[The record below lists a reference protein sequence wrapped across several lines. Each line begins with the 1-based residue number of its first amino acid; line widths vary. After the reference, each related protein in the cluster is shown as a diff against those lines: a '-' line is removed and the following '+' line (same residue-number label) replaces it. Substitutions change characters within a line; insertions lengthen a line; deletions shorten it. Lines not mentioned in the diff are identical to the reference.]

1 MAVEK
6 KFQTSNQS
14 RKKVRKK
21 KNGALWLLLLIPL
34 IIGLGVA
41 LGLTVNYILSM
52 RGNKA
57 QQTVASDSTLPGA
70 DTRTQADEST
80 EPANTEETGVPETT
94 APETTEAETTPP
106 TQSAEKFSPTKS
118 AEELLPVPDGIVR
131 DGDEISK
138 GGWYGGK
145 FVRDLTTGE
154 VKCEWDRTQDI
165 ISMLNK
171 YGAIYHKNQ
180 DQKVC
185 YLTFDC
191 GGTSDAVMVGEILD
205 ILKEKG
211 VKAIFFIPGDFLMNS
226 LNREGE
232 SIREDRAAV
241 LRRIVDEGHLI
252 GSHTYTHPQMP
263 KLTDEEFIRQLNTQ
277 QNRIDAA
284 LGYAYPMSYYR
295 PPEGATSERDLY
307 LAQKMGYHVT
317 LWSYAYLDWDASKQM
332 EVSEALEKAKIGLH
346 DGCVYLLHAL
356 SSTNRAM
363 LGDLIDY
370 MKDQGYDIRRI
381 DQ

>member
-1 MAVEK
+1 MAEEK
-6 KFQTSNQS
+6 KFRTSNQS
-14 RKKVRKK
+14 RKKMRKK
-21 KNGALWLLLLIPL
+21 RNGSLWLLLLIPL
-34 IIGLGVA
+34 IVGLGVA
-41 LGLTVNYILSM
+41 LGLTVNYILDM
-52 RGNKA
+52 RESR
-57 QQTVASDSTLPGA
+57 QQQHTVASNATLPDTDFTIKTTEAPQPDSTA
-70 DTRTQADEST
+70 
-80 EPANTEETGVPETT
+80 ETVPPETT
-94 APETTEAETTPP
+94 GAETTPEATEP
-106 TQSAEKFSPTKS
+106 THSADKYSPTKS
-118 AEELLPVPDGIVR
+118 VEELLPVPDGIVR

-145 FVRDLTTGE
+145 FVRDLNTGE
-154 VKCEWDRTQDI
+154 VKCEWDRTQAI
-165 ISMLNK
+165 ISMLEK

-191 GGTSDAVMVGEILD
+191 GGTSSAENVNEILD
-205 ILKEKG
+205 ILKEKN
-211 VKAIFFIPGDFLMNS
+211 VKASFFIPGDFF
-226 LNREGE
+226 LNALNKPGE
-232 SIREDRAAV
+232 SIKQDCAEV
-241 LRRIVDEGHLI
+241 MRRIVAEGHLI

-263 KLTDEEFIRQLNTQ
+263 KLSDEEFIFQLNTQ
-277 QNRIDAA
+277 QARIDEA
-284 LGYAYPMSYYR
+284 LGYAYPLSYYR

-317 LWSYAYLDWDASKQM
+317 LWSFAHMDWNAAQQPDIAES
-332 EVSEALEKAKIGLH
+332 LTKAKVGLH